1 MKWKV
6 ALADLDLDQRELNQ
20 LIKVV
25 KNKWLTMGEMVQKF
39 EKKFAQFLGVK
50 HAIATSS
57 GTGALHLAL
66 KSLGLKTGDEV
77 LVPALTFVA
86 SVNSILYN
94 GAKPVFVDSTSL
106 DDFNIS
112 IEDLKRKITRKSKA
126 IIMVHYAGYLA
137 DMEEIRKIAKEKN
150 LFIIEDAA
158 HAVGA
163 KLKNKKAGNL
173 GTLGCFSF
181 FSNKN
186 LATGEGGM
194 VATNDKKLAQNIRLC
209 RSHGMT
215 TLTWERHIRKAI
227 SYDVLDLGYNY
238 RMTELAAA
246 LGMEQLKKLHRNNL
260 KRKKLTDLY
269 VQNLNRTK
277 GLHIPFRNYPRDS
290 SYHIFPI
297 LLDKKINRKRFIES
311 LRQKGIQTSIHYPP
325 VHRFTYYK
333 KILKT
338 SKISLPIVEQIGT
351 REVTLPLH
359 PLMSKKDIEY
369 VCYWVKIILKS
380 FRY

>member
-6 ALADLDLDQRELNQ
+6 ALADLDFDQRELNQ
-20 LIKVV
+20 ALKVL
-25 KNKWLTMGEMVQKF
+25 KSRWLTMGEMVQKF
-39 EKKFAQFLGVK
+39 EKKFAQFVGVR

-66 KSLGLKTGDEV
+66 KSLGLKPGDEV

-86 SVNSILYN
+86 SANAVLYN

-112 IEDLKRKITRKSKA
+112 PKDMERKITRRTKA
-126 IIMVHYAGYLA
+126 IIVVHYAGYLA
-137 DMEEIRKIAKEKN
+137 DVDKIRKIAKKRN
-150 LFIIEDAA
+150 LFIIEDAD
-158 HAVGA
+158 HAIGA
-163 KLKNKKAGNL
+163 KLKNRMAGNL

-194 VATNDKKLAQNIRLC
+194 VVTNDKMLADKIRPA

-215 TLTWERHIRKAI
+215 TLTWERHIKKAI

-238 RMTELAAA
+238 RMTEVSAA
-246 LGMEQLKKLHRNNL
+246 LGMEQLKKLHKNNL
-260 KRKKLTDLY
+260 KRKKLTHLY

-277 GLHIPFRNYPRDS
+277 GIHIPFQNYPRDS
-290 SYHIFPI
+290 SHHIFPI
-297 LLDKKINRKRFIES
+297 LLDKKINRRKFIEG
-311 LRQKGIQTSIHYPP
+311 LGQKGIQTSIHYPP
-325 VHRFTYYK
+325 VHQFSYYK

-338 SKISLPIVEQIGT
+338 SKLNLAIAEQIGA

-359 PLMSKKDIEY
+359 PLMSEKDVKY
-369 VCYWVKIILKS
+369 VCRQIRRIVQ
-380 FRY
+380 

>member
-1 MKWKV
+1 MKWKI
-6 ALADLDLDQRELNQ
+6 ALADLDFDQRELNQ
-20 LIKVV
+20 ALRVLKS
-25 KNKWLTMGEMVQKF
+25 KWLTMGEMVQKF
-39 EKKFAQFLGVK
+39 ESKFAQFVGAK

-66 KSLGLKTGDEV
+66 KSLGLEPTDEV
-77 LVPALTFVA
+77 LVPAITFVA
-86 SVNSILYN
+86 SANAILYN

-112 IEDLKRKITRKSKA
+112 PEDIERKITRRTRA
-126 IIMVHYAGYLA
+126 IIVLHYAGYLA
-137 DMEEIRKIAKEKN
+137 NMDKIRRIAKKTN
-150 LFIIEDAA
+150 LFVIEDAA
-158 HAVGA
+158 HAIGA
-163 KLKNKKAGNL
+163 KLGSRMAGNL

-194 VATNDKKLAQNIRLC
+194 VVTNDKKLADKIRLN

-215 TLTWERHIRKAI
+215 ALTWERHIKKAI
-227 SYDVLDLGYNY
+227 SYDVVDLGYNY
-238 RMTELAAA
+238 RMTELSAAIG
-246 LGMEQLKKLHRNNL
+246 LEQLKKLRKNNL

-269 VQNLNRTK
+269 VQNLNRIE
-277 GLHIPFRNYPRDS
+277 GLHIPFQNYPRNS
-290 SYHIFPI
+290 SHHIFPI
-297 LLDKKINRKRFIES
+297 LLDKKIDRKKFIEG

-325 VHRFTYYK
+325 VHQFTYYK

-338 SKISLPIVEQIGT
+338 SRLGLPIAKKIGT

-359 PLMSKKDIEY
+359 PLMSEKDAKY
-369 VCYWVKIILKS
+369 VCEETGRILTN
-380 FRY
+380 

>member
-1 MKWKV
+1 MKWKI
-6 ALADLDLDQRELNQ
+6 ALADLDFDQRELNQ
-20 LIKVV
+20 LIRVFKS
-25 KNKWLTMGEMVQKF
+25 KWLTMGETVQKF
-39 EKKFAQFLGVK
+39 ERKFAQFLGVK
-50 HAIATSS
+50 YAIATSS

-66 KSLGLKTGDEV
+66 KALALKPGDEV

-86 SVNSILYN
+86 SANSVLYN
-94 GAKPVFVDSTSL
+94 SAKPVFVDSTSL

-112 IEDLKRKITRKSKA
+112 IEDLERKITRRSKA
-126 IIMVHYAGYLA
+126 IIVVHYAGYLA
-137 DMEEIRKIAKEKN
+137 DMDEIRRIAKKRN

-163 KLKNKKAGNL
+163 KLENKKAGNL
-173 GTLGCFSF
+173 GSLGCFSF

-194 VATNDKKLAQNIRLC
+194 VVTNDKTLAENVRLC

-215 TLTWERHIRKAI
+215 TLTWERHTRKAI

-238 RMTELAAA
+238 RMTELSAA
-246 LGMEQLKKLHRNNL
+246 LGIEQLKKLEKNNL
-260 KRKKLTDLY
+260 KRKKLTGLY
-269 VQNLNRTK
+269 VQNLNSIK
-277 GLHIPFRNYPRDS
+277 GIHIPFQNYPRDS
-290 SYHIFPI
+290 SHHIFPI
-297 LLDKKINRKRFIES
+297 LLDEKINRKKFIEG

-325 VHRFTYYK
+325 VHQFTYYK

-338 SKISLPIVEQIGT
+338 SKLNLPIAEQIGA

-359 PLMSKKDIEY
+359 PLMSQKDVNY
-369 VCYWVKIILKS
+369 VCKHIRRIKG
-380 FRY
+380 

>member
-6 ALADLDLDQRELNQ
+6 ALADLDFDQRELDQ
-20 LIKVV
+20 ALKVL
-25 KNKWLTMGEMVQKF
+25 KSRWLTMGEMVQKF
-39 EKKFAQFLGVK
+39 EKKFAQFVGVR

-57 GTGALHLAL
+57 GTAALHLSL
-66 KSLGLKTGDEV
+66 KALGLKPGDEV

-86 SVNSILYN
+86 SANAVLYN

-112 IEDLKRKITRKSKA
+112 IEDLEKKITRRSKA
-126 IIMVHYAGYLA
+126 IVVLNYAGYIA
-137 DMEEIRKIAKEKN
+137 NIKEMKRIAKKKA
-150 LFIIEDAA
+150 LFLIEDAA

-163 KLKNKKAGNL
+163 KLGKKKAGNL
-173 GTLGCFSF
+173 GHLGCFSF

-194 VATNDKKLAQNIRLC
+194 VVTNDKKLADKIRLN

-215 TLTWERHIRKAI
+215 TLTWERHIKKAI

-246 LGMEQLKKLHRNNL
+246 LGMEQLKKLKKNNL
-260 KRKKLTDLY
+260 KRKRLTDLY

-277 GLHIPFRNYPRDS
+277 GLHIPFQNYPRDS

-297 LLDKKINRKRFIES
+297 LLDKRINRRKFIEG

-325 VHRFTYYK
+325 VHQFTYYK
-333 KILKT
+333 KTLKT
-338 SKISLPIVEQIGT
+338 FKLSLPIAHQIGA
-351 REVTLPLH
+351 RQVTLPLH
-359 PLMSKKDIEY
+359 PLMSQKDVRY
-369 VCYWVKIILKS
+369 VFEQVRRMI
-380 FRY
+380 

>member
-1 MKWKV
+1 MKWRV
-6 ALADLDLDQRELNQ
+6 ALADLDFDQRELNQ
-20 LIKVV
+20 LIKVF
-25 KNKWLTMGEMVQKF
+25 KNKWLTMGERVKEF
-39 EKKFAQFLGVK
+39 ERRFAQFLGVRYC
-50 HAIATSS
+50 IATSS

-66 KSLGLKTGDEV
+66 KSLGLKPGDEI

-86 SVNSILYN
+86 SANSVLYN
-94 GAKPVFVDSTSL
+94 GAKPVFVDSTNL

-112 IEDLKRKITRKSKA
+112 VEDLEKNITRRSKA
-126 IIMVHYAGYLA
+126 LIVVHYAGYLA
-137 DMEEIRKIAKEKN
+137 NMNEIRKIAKKRN

-163 KLKNKKAGNL
+163 KLHNKMAGNL

-215 TLTWERHIRKAI
+215 TLTWERHTKRAI

-238 RMTELAAA
+238 RMTELSAA
-246 LGMEQLKKLHRNNL
+246 LGIEQLKKLKKNNL

-269 VQNLNRTK
+269 VQNLNSIE
-277 GLHIPFRNYPRDS
+277 GLHIPFQNYLRDS

-297 LLDKKINRKRFIES
+297 LLDKRINRKRFIEG

-325 VHRFTYYK
+325 VHQFTYYK
-333 KILKT
+333 RILKT
-338 SKISLPIVEQIGT
+338 SKLRLPIAEQIGAC
-351 REVTLPLH
+351 EVTLPLH
-359 PLMSKKDIEY
+359 PLMSQKDVIY
-369 VCYWVKIILKS
+369 VCDKVRRIL
-380 FRY
+380 RNLGT

>member
-6 ALADLDLDQRELNQ
+6 ALADLDFDQRELNQ
-20 LIKVV
+20 ALKVL
-25 KNKWLTMGEMVQKF
+25 KSRWLTMGEMVEKF
-39 EKKFAQFLGVK
+39 EKKFARFLGVK

-66 KSLGLKTGDEV
+66 KALNLRPGDEV

-86 SVNSILYN
+86 SVNAILYN

-106 DDFNIS
+106 DDFNILP
-112 IEDLKRKITRKSKA
+112 EDVERKITRRSKA
-126 IIMVHYAGYLA
+126 IIVLHYAGHLA
-137 DMEEIRKIAKEKN
+137 NLKEIKRIAKKKG
-150 LFIIEDAA
+150 LFLIEDAA

-163 KLKNKKAGNL
+163 KLGKRKAGNL

-194 VATNDKKLAQNIRLC
+194 VTTNDKKLAEKIKLA

-215 TLTWERHIRKAI
+215 TLTWERHTRKAI

-238 RMTELAAA
+238 RMTELSAA

-260 KRKKLTDLY
+260 RRKKLTDLY
-269 VQNLNRTK
+269 VQNLNRIR
-277 GLHIPFRNYPRDS
+277 GIHIPFQNYPRDS

-297 LLDKKINRKRFIES
+297 LLDKKINRKKFIET

-325 VHRFTYYK
+325 VHQFTYYK
-333 KILKT
+333 KLLKT
-338 SKISLPIVEQIGT
+338 SKLRLPIADQIGA

-359 PLMSKKDIEY
+359 PLMNKKDVVY
-369 VCYWVKIILKS
+369 VCEQVKRI
-380 FRY
+380 F

>member
-1 MKWKV
+1 
-6 ALADLDLDQRELNQ
+6 
-20 LIKVV
+20 
-25 KNKWLTMGEMVQKF
+25 MGEMVQKF
-39 EKKFAQFLGVK
+39 EKKFAQFVGVR

-66 KSLGLKTGDEV
+66 KSLGLKPGDEV

-86 SVNSILYN
+86 SANAVLYN

-112 IEDLKRKITRKSKA
+112 PKDMERKITRRTKA
-126 IIMVHYAGYLA
+126 IIVVHYAGYLA
-137 DMEEIRKIAKEKN
+137 DVDKIRKIAKKRN

-158 HAVGA
+158 HAIGA
-163 KLKNKKAGNL
+163 KLKNRMAGNL

-194 VATNDKKLAQNIRLC
+194 VVTNDKMLADKIRPA

-215 TLTWERHIRKAI
+215 TLTWERHIKKAI

-238 RMTELAAA
+238 RMTEVSAA
-246 LGMEQLKKLHRNNL
+246 LGMEQLKKLHKNNL
-260 KRKKLTDLY
+260 KRKKLTHLY

-277 GLHIPFRNYPRDS
+277 GIHIPFQNYPRDS
-290 SYHIFPI
+290 SHHIFPI
-297 LLDKKINRKRFIES
+297 LLDKKINRRKFIEG
-311 LRQKGIQTSIHYPP
+311 LGQKGIQTSIHYPP
-325 VHRFTYYK
+325 VHQFSYYK

-338 SKISLPIVEQIGT
+338 SKLNLAIAEQIGA

-359 PLMSKKDIEY
+359 PLMSEKDVKY
-369 VCYWVKIILKS
+369 VCRQIRRIVQ
-380 FRY
+380 

>member
-6 ALADLDLDQRELNQ
+6 ALADLDFDQRELNQ
-20 LIKVV
+20 LIKVF
-25 KNKWLTMGEMVQKF
+25 KSKWLTMGEMVEKF
-39 EKKFAQFLGVK
+39 EKRFAQFLGVRYC
-50 HAIATSS
+50 IATSS
-57 GTGALHLAL
+57 GTGALHLSL
-66 KSLGLKTGDEV
+66 KALGLKLGDEV

-86 SVNSILYN
+86 SANSILYN

-112 IEDLKRKITRKSKA
+112 INDLERKITRRTKS
-126 IIMVHYAGYLA
+126 IIVVHYAGYIA
-137 DMEEIRKIAKEKN
+137 NMKEIKRIAKKKG
-150 LFIIEDAA
+150 LFLIEDAA

-163 KLKNKKAGNL
+163 KLHNKMAGNL
-173 GTLGCFSF
+173 GALGCFSF

-194 VATNDKKLAQNIRLC
+194 VATNNKKLADNIRLC

-215 TLTWERHIRKAI
+215 TLTWERHTRKAI

-238 RMTELAAA
+238 RMTELSAA
-246 LGMEQLKKLHRNNL
+246 LGIEQLKKLKKNNL

-269 VQNLNRTK
+269 VQNLNKTK
-277 GLHIPFRNYPRDS
+277 GLHIPFQNYPRDS

-297 LLDKKINRKRFIES
+297 ILDKKINRKRFIEK

-325 VHRFTYYK
+325 VHQFTYYK

-338 SKISLPIVEQIGT
+338 SKLRLPIAEQIGA

-359 PLMSKKDIEY
+359 PLMTQKDVSY
-369 VCYWVKIILKS
+369 VCGEVKRILKS
-380 FRY
+380 

>member
-6 ALADLDLDQRELNQ
+6 ALADLDFDQRELNQ
-20 LIKVV
+20 ALKVL
-25 KNKWLTMGEMVQKF
+25 KSRWLTMGEMVQKF
-39 EKKFAQFLGVK
+39 EKKFAQFVGVK

-57 GTGALHLAL
+57 GTAALHLSL
-66 KSLGLKTGDEV
+66 KALGLKPGDEV

-86 SVNSILYN
+86 SASAVLYN
-94 GAKPVFVDSTSL
+94 GARPVFVDSTNL

-112 IEDLKRKITRKSKA
+112 AEDLERKITRKTKA
-126 IIMVHYAGYLA
+126 IVIVHYAGYLA
-137 DMEEIRKIAKEKN
+137 DMESIRKIARKRN
-150 LFIIEDAA
+150 LPIIEDAA

-163 KLKNKKAGNL
+163 KLKNRMAGNL
-173 GTLGCFSF
+173 GTSGCFSF

-194 VATNDKKLAQNIRLC
+194 VATNDSKLAARIRLC

-215 TLTWERHIRKAI
+215 TLTWERHTRKAI

-238 RMTELAAA
+238 RMTELSAA
-246 LGMEQLKKLHRNNL
+246 LGIEQLKKLRKNNL
-260 KRKKLTDLY
+260 RRKKLTDLY

-277 GLHIPFRNYPRDS
+277 GLHIPFQNYPRDS

-297 LLDKKINRKRFIES
+297 LLDKKVNRKKFIEK

-325 VHRFTYYK
+325 VHQFTYYK
-333 KILKT
+333 KILKA
-338 SKISLPIVEQIGT
+338 SKLNLPIADQIGA

-359 PLMSKKDIEY
+359 PLMSQKDVGY
-369 VCYWVKIILKS
+369 VCKQVKNILCS
-380 FRY
+380 

>member
-39 EKKFAQFLGVK
+39 ERKFAQFLGVK
-50 HAIATSS
+50 YAIATSS

-66 KSLGLKTGDEV
+66 KSLGLKPGDEV

-126 IIMVHYAGYLA
+126 IIVVHYAGYLA
-137 DMEEIRKIAKEKN
+137 DMENIRKIAKEKN

-158 HAVGA
+158 HAIGA

-215 TLTWERHIRKAI
+215 TLTWERHTRKAI

-277 GLHIPFRNYPRDS
+277 GLHIPFQNYPRDT

-325 VHRFTYYK
+325 VHQFTYYE

-338 SKISLPIVEQIGT
+338 PKISLPIAEQIGAC
-351 REVTLPLH
+351 EVTLPLH
-359 PLMSKKDIEY
+359 PLMSQRDVNY
-369 VCYWVKIILKS
+369 VCEQARRIA
-380 FRY
+380 